1 MNPKSQK
8 NFWDLFYVK
17 KIFISRTVISRKKN
31 LEGYTQKL
39 CRSRDK
45 DKLLLYI
52 RIVITI
58 SKARTLIDEK
68 KYHYAILCASHPHI

>member
-17 KIFISRTVISRKKN
+17 KIFISRTVISRKKKN

-39 CRSRDK
+39 CRSR

-58 SKARTLIDEK
+58 SKARTLIDK
-68 KYHYAILCASHPHI
+68 KEYHYAILCASHPHI